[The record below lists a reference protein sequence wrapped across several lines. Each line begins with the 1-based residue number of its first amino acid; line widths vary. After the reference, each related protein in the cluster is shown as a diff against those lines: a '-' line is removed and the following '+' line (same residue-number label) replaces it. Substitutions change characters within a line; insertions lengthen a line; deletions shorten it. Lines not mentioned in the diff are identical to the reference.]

1 MKSRNKKKVAK
12 KSRKIKLKV
21 GQEFDIDDVA
31 NSIKC
36 SGYLVKDR
44 ITHVLLALRYIA
56 KNKWFSI
63 KGIGKVR
70 FRVNGMEVRF
80 EDGLKKLLKGDYIPY
95 EEIKKILWD

>member
-1 MKSRNKKKVAK
+1 MKNK
-12 KSRKIKLKV
+12 RKITKSNKGTKLKIS
-21 GQEFDIDDVA
+21 QEFNIDDLA

-70 FRVNGMEVRF
+70 FRADGAVMEVRF
-80 EDGLKKLLKGDYIPY
+80 EDGLKRLLKGDYIPY
-95 EEIKKILWD
+95 GEIKKILWN